1 MLQSKPT
8 STQIGAVAVNLVAN
22 ALILDSQGDLAP
34 FHPVA
39 DDEGIDLLVY
49 HKPSGRVLPVQ
60 VKART
65 VTLKRSGTQQRGNTV
80 HFEVRKVV
88 VERNHRTY
96 LLCVLLGERATRI
109 ETAWLLPLSQ
119 VPAVAAVRTKKY
131 VIRANRNP
139 ASTDRCSQFR
149 CDNSNEVVDRLSRK
163 FNTLT

>member
-1 MLQSKPT
+1 M
-8 STQIGAVAVNLVAN
+8 
-22 ALILDSQGDLAP
+22 
-34 FHPVA
+34 A
-39 DDEGIDLLVY
+39 DGEGIDLLVY

-88 VERNHRTY
+88 VERNRRTY
-96 LLCVLLGERATRI
+96 LLCVLLGEHATRI
-109 ETAWLLPLSQ
+109 ETAWPLPLSR

-139 ASTDRCSQFR
+139 ASTDRYSQFR
-149 CDNSNEVVDRLSRK
+149 CDKPSGIVNRLSQIL
-163 FNTLT
+163 NTLE